1 MSVSIISTTTQN
13 LIKEMKEAEEKE
25 IELKAYG
32 KLVNELSKDLNDNVD
47 IYGKK
52 YFKANEHYMNVHIS
66 ESEDKKLSKE
76 LQHEIKVYEKMRS
89 KYYFKMVEYQCKV
102 NMLNN
107 MYKAYLNVNIKKS
120 E

>member
-25 IELKAYG
+25 KELKAYG
-32 KLVNELSKDLNDNVD
+32 ELVNELSKDLNDNV
-47 IYGKK
+47 IHNSKK

-66 ESEDKKLSKE
+66 EIEDKKLSKE

-102 NMLNN
+102 NMLHN